1 MLLFFSYIQLNKI
14 KSYLIL
20 FLMKLAY
27 VCTERHNRLLSG
39 LLRKGLKILDQADW
53 GQYDAIA
60 AEDF

>member
-1 MLLFFSYIQLNKI
+1 
-14 KSYLIL
+14 
-20 FLMKLAY
+20 MKLAY
-27 VCTERHNRLLSG
+27 VCTERHNRLLSE